1 MLMVEFMRLIESS
14 WDNIERNLECNLIFQ
29 ILKKSG
35 LL

>member
-1 MLMVEFMRLIESS
+1 MLMVEFMRVIESS
-14 WDNIERNLECNLIFQ
+14 RENIERNLERNFIFQ

>member
-1 MLMVEFMRLIESS
+1 MLMVEFMRLIESIRE
-14 WDNIERNLECNLIFQ
+14 NIERNLERNFIFQ

>member
-14 WDNIERNLECNLIFQ
+14 RENIERNLERNFIFQ
-29 ILKKSG
+29 IFKKSG